1 MLIRKKRSAE
11 LYRNI
16 CRELGYTLKRMLRR
30 LLKMKTVTAFLFLL
44 IGLGAQAGIDP
55 EPTPPP
61 LEYLGDP
68 EPSWFLAKGTLGPAY
83 LFDSETGEMQGLL
96 SITPWTPSIIRHP
109 TRKELYAAEVHYSRR
124 TRGTRNDILSII
136 DHSSL
141 SGVAEIDIPDKIAS
155 LAFPQ
160 YLGLLSDSRHL
171 TIFNMTPAQSV
182 SVVDVLNRQFV
193 EEISTPGCA
202 LQMPVE
208 KRAFLMICGD
218 GTLQRIELKKNGT
231 EKSRSRS
238 DEFFSVED
246 DPIFDKP
253 IKVGKSWELISFE
266 GNLFNVSMKGNNI
279 SIGEPWSI
287 IKEGDEGWRVG
298 GIQVMTIHEG
308 LDLLFTIMHQGG
320 VDTHETPGKE
330 IWVFDRKR
338 QTRIA
343 KIVSDKLINSI
354 LVTQTNNPKLIA
366 SRALEP
372 MVDIYDVR
380 TLKKDRT
387 ILAGQNVGVLL
398 PY

>member
-1 MLIRKKRSAE
+1 MLIRKERSAE

-61 LEYLGDP
+61 LESLGGP

-182 SVVDVLNRQFV
+182 SVVDVLNRQ
-193 EEISTPGCA
+193 
-202 LQMPVE
+202 
-208 KRAFLMICGD
+208 
-218 GTLQRIELKKNGT
+218 
-231 EKSRSRS
+231 
-238 DEFFSVED
+238 
-246 DPIFDKP
+246 
-253 IKVGKSWELISFE
+253 
-266 GNLFNVSMKGNNI
+266 
-279 SIGEPWSI
+279 
-287 IKEGDEGWRVG
+287 
-298 GIQVMTIHEG
+298 
-308 LDLLFTIMHQGG
+308 
-320 VDTHETPGKE
+320 
-330 IWVFDRKR
+330 
-338 QTRIA
+338 
-343 KIVSDKLINSI
+343 
-354 LVTQTNNPKLIA
+354 
-366 SRALEP
+366 
-372 MVDIYDVR
+372 
-380 TLKKDRT
+380 
-387 ILAGQNVGVLL
+387 
-398 PY
+398 